1 LQRGPTSVID
11 GFNSN
16 MAKTK
21 PQSVTEETILGFAVQ
36 ESQICNEDWWGLF
49 QHHHISSRT
58 K

>member
-1 LQRGPTSVID
+1 
-11 GFNSN
+11 

-49 QHHHISSRT
+49 QHHYISSRT